1 MLPAYDQYKNTGYQ
15 WLPEIPENWQMV
27 RGKNLFEDVDVR
39 SKTGEE
45 ELLTVSHITGVTP
58 RKQKTNVTMF
68 QAESL
73 EGYKLCE
80 PGDFVANTMWVWMGA
95 IAVSKYEGLVSPAYN
110 VYRQIGTNYNP
121 NYLDY
126 LLRVYPLVAEYKRH
140 SRGVRSS
147 RLRLYP
153 EQLLRIGFPLP
164 PLEEQNQI
172 VRYLDSKISRI
183 HHLISLKKQE
193 IALLQEMKQ
202 AVISHAVTKG
212 LDPNAEIKDSGV
224 EWIGEIPARWKVT
237 TISQIYNIVLGKM
250 LTPTPKRNSD
260 TLENYLCSQNIQWT
274 GINTSEMKQM
284 WFSEFEKKQY
294 RLQNGDVLVTE
305 GGNVGVSC
313 IFKGEVSPCYIQN
326 SVHRVSTKNSNYI
339 NNMFLYYWMIL
350 AKTSGY
356 LDKICNKATIAH
368 YTKEKLSQTPI
379 VYLQP
384 TEQKEII
391 SYLERICTFIDV
403 LIQNENRF
411 IDRLNEYKTRLIS
424 DVVTGKIDVRTIL
437 VADPLPE
444 ENFNPDEP
452 EIEAEIPG
460 DNE

>member
-1 MLPAYDQYKNTGYQ
+1 MIGPYEVCQSFEDIWLDQIPAHWKSVK
-15 WLPEIPENWQMV
+15 I
-27 RGKNLFEDVDVR
+27 KNLFHERVE
-39 SKTGEE
+39 KGHPTEP
-45 ELLTVSHITGVTP
+45 LLAATQTMGVVPKSLYGTRTVT
-58 RKQKTNVTMF
+58 
-68 QAESL
+68 AEKDL
-73 EGYKLCE
+73 HLLKFVCV
-80 PGDFVANTMWVWMGA
+80 GDFVISLRSFQGGIEYAYYQG
-95 IAVSKYEGLVSPAYN
+95 IISPAYTIM
-110 VYRQIGTNYNP
+110 VPTQSIYPPYFR
-121 NYLDY
+121 YLAKSFHFLELLKLCVTGIREGQNIDY
-126 LLRVYPLVAEYKRH
+126 AKLKN
-140 SRGVRSS
+140 SF
-147 RLRLYP
+147 
-153 EQLLRIGFPLP
+153 IPLP
-164 PLEEQNQI
+164 PQEEQEQI

-212 LDPNAEIKDSGV
+212 LDPNAEMKDSGV

-326 SVHRVSTKNSNYI
+326 SVHRVSAKNSNYI